1 MKKTFISVLLAVS
14 VMITCGQEIQT
25 ATAPITIDYLRKS
38 KNQNTAAWIL
48 TSAGTV
54 AIVAAFLHDLNN
66 ILTDANSLT
75 GLYIAGGAMI
85 GSGIILFSAAAKNK
99 RKAATSTVSF
109 NTRFIMEKSMV
120 KTNRKNFPA
129 VGISISF

>member
-85 GSGIILFSAAAKNK
+85 GSGIILFSAA
-99 RKAATSTVSF
+99 TSTASF
-109 NTRFIMEKSMV
+109 NTRFIMEKSMI
-120 KTNRKNFPA
+120 KTDKKNFPA
-129 VGISISF
+129 LGISVSF